1 MPTIALTNFKQGFE
15 KRSKSTPLTYLRLM
29 PKAKKLVV
37 AFGGTADDVEA
48 SFYEAL
54 QTSDLERLMACWADD
69 DEVICIHPGGP
80 RLIGLG
86 AIRAAFEAMFSN
98 GSIRIEPQGLRKI
111 EALGSAVHS
120 LRERIELLTNEGPVE
135 AFVMA
140 TNVYHKTAQGWRLV
154 AHHTSPGNPREAQD
168 VTETP
173 PVLH

>member
-1 MPTIALTNFKQGFE
+1 M
-15 KRSKSTPLTYLRLM
+15 S
-29 PKAKKLVV
+29 KAKKTAATV
-37 AFGGTADDVEA
+37 GGSADDIET

-54 QTSDLERLMACWADD
+54 QTSDLDRLMACWADE

-86 AIRAAFEAMFSN
+86 AIRAAFEAMFANASL
-98 GSIRIEPQGLRKI
+98 RIEAQAVRKI
-111 EALGSAVHS
+111 EALASAVHS
-120 LRERIELLTNEGPVE
+120 VRERIDILTNEGPVE

-154 AHHTSPGNPREAQD
+154 AHHASPGNPHEAQD